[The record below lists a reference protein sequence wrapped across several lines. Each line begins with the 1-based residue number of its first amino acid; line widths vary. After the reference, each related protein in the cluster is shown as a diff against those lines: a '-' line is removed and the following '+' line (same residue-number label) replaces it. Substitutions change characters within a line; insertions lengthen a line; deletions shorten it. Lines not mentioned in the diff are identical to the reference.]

1 MKTAVVP
8 VYEFSLPIRQ
18 FNGIK
23 MDGTIR
29 GYKAVSHRIL
39 DVDVVMVLFVQLA
52 KFIRALALRFAA
64 PVFKTSCAHCNMHVQ
79 HRL

>member
-8 VYEFSLPIRQ
+8 VYEFSLPFRQ

-29 GYKAVSHRIL
+29 GFKAVLHRVL
-39 DVDVVMVLFVQLA
+39 DVDIVMVLFVQL
-52 KFIRALALRFAA
+52 AA